1 LHGNYVAP
9 DGGFVWRAL
18 WHYIFEAKAPVTGEL
33 LAPAELAS
41 VVEQAHGCFAG
52 LRALGVAGPG
62 VQIGGEVCS
71 RGFAKYP
78 AHHDGFDAGGCGV

>member
-1 LHGNYVAP
+1 
-9 DGGFVWRAL
+9 
-18 WHYIFEAKAPVTGEL
+18 
-33 LAPAELAS
+33 
-41 VVEQAHGCFAG
+41 

-78 AHHDGFDAGGCGV
+78 AHYDGFAAGGCGV